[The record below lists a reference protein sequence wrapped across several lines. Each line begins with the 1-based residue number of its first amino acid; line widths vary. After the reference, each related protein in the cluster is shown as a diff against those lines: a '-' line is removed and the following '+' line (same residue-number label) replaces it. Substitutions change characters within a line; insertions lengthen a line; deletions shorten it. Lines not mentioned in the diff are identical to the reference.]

1 MNIRQG
7 MTYLENMLDD
17 PYNAVDRQPLVL
29 WRSYHE
35 GGSTAFMVAR
45 PTKSFQANGRIVV
58 LDIIGAHPNSCRYCH
73 ITDPMLQY
81 DDWVVCRVSRG
92 HDSTTYI
99 PIGMG
104 L

>member
-17 PYNAVDRQPLVL
+17 PYSAVDEQPLVL
-29 WRSYHE
+29 WRSYTA

-45 PTKSFQANGRIVV
+45 PTKDFQANGRIVM
-58 LDIIGAHPNSCRYCH
+58 LDIIGMQPTSCRYCH
-73 ITDPMLQY
+73 ITDPMLQH
-81 DDWVVCRVSRG
+81 DDWIVCRVSTV

-99 PIGMG
+99 PED
-104 L
+104 LSL